1 MRLTKFTDYGLRVL
15 IFVAQAPE
23 GRATIPQIAAAF
35 GISQHH
41 LVKVVHALGRHGF
54 LHNKRG
60 RGGGLRLAKP
70 AQAIG
75 LDAVVRALEGGDLP
89 AECFAPRTNTCA
101 LAGGCRLQGVLRE
114 AVNQFYRELARQSLA
129 DLRIAPHRAHA
140 LMQAGGVQRP

>member
-41 LVKVVHALGRHGF
+41 LVKVVHSLGRHGF

-60 RGGGLRLAKP
+60 RGGGLRLAGR
-70 AQAIG
+70 AEEINLG
-75 LDAVVRALEGGDLP
+75 DVVRAMEGGDMP
-89 AECFAPRTNTCA
+89 AECFDQVNNSCA
-101 LAGGCRLQGVLRE
+101 LAGGCALQGALRE
-114 AVNQFYRELARQSLA
+114 AVQSFYAALGRRTLA
-129 DLRIAPHRAHA
+129 DLRVARHR
-140 LMQAGGVQRP
+140 LQVLAGKSGQ